1 MRPLFFEE
9 PNNSKLLTVCE
20 TYLWGNDFL
29 VTPITKAGVTS
40 TSVYFP
46 KNNNWFDF
54 YSDKKQLAGTTST
67 IAVVEDH
74 IPVFVRG
81 GAFIPMIKT
90 IQNTSKY
97 SLADFDLHYYF
108 DAKTTQS
115 FGKLYNDDGTTANA
129 FEKGAFE
136 ILNFNGNVNS
146 KVVVIKLNSEIGKNF
161 QSFDKNVN
169 LIIHNIKAKVVS
181 VDGKTLKFKTNKT
194 SIEIPVFWKKG
205 KEVEIKIQ
213 L

>member
-1 MRPLFFEE
+1 
-9 PNNSKLLTVCE
+9 LTVCE

-29 VTPITKAGVTS
+29 VTPITKPALTS

-54 YSDKKQLAGTTST
+54 YSDQEQLAGTTT
-67 IAVVEDH
+67 NIALVDDH

-97 SLADFDLHYYF
+97 SLSTFDLHYYF

-115 FGKLYNDDGTTANA
+115 SGKLYNDDGLTANA
-129 FEKGAFE
+129 FEKGEFE
-136 ILNFNGNVNS
+136 ILNFSGNANG
-146 KVVVIKLNSEIGKNF
+146 KIVVVKLNSEIGKNF
-161 QSFDKNVN
+161 QSLDKNVA
-169 LIIHNIKAKVVS
+169 LIIHNIKAKSITVN
-181 VDGKTLKFKTNKT
+181 GITIALKTDKNN
-194 SIEIPVFWKKG
+194 IEIPVSWKKG
-205 KEVEIKIQ
+205 TEVEIKIQ